1 MATNTTPIP
10 KNFRTLI
17 ADFTRD
23 LSGTFPEYSHMWD
36 KYGNEDTTDDQLEFL
51 FKYCSKVYPARF
63 FDILNQNEDI
73 FKEGSDEDVYFFPN
87 MSFRL
92 IFNSEGLSESSKK
105 IIWKYLQLTL
115 FTVVG
120 TMDDKSSFGDTA
132 SMFEGIDQDDLH
144 EKLKDAMSSITSL
157 FANME
162 QTQNTDNKSNE
173 TDGTTNET
181 DGTTNETDG
190 TTNEPEEGS
199 EMPNTDG
206 FKNMF
211 KNMPNMEGIM
221 PDIENLKKNLKS
233 LFDGKIGELAKEMA
247 EDIADDFKDVLGD
260 DVDTTANPQDILKN
274 LMKNPGKI
282 SSLMKTVG
290 AKLDSKMK
298 DGSIN
303 KEELMAEAG
312 DMMNKMKNMGGSSGT
327 DFQEMFKNMAKSM
340 GGMGKNMK
348 FDKNKLERM
357 TKREEQKQKM
367 LQRAAIR
374 REKELLAKKIEL
386 ENVKQRIREQNELKM
401 KYSVT
406 ETNDPNHLV
415 YKVEGE
421 ESQPKSFIHPDI
433 EKLMEEEDR
442 EKEQCAADALKNKK
456 KKKKKKA
463 KK

>member
-1 MATNTTPIP
+1 MSSNTTSVP

-23 LSGTFPEYSHMWD
+23 LSGTFPEYSHMWN
-36 KYGNEDTTDDQLEFL
+36 KYGNEDTTDDELESLYKF
-51 FKYCSKVYPARF
+51 CSKVYPVRF

-120 TMDDKSSFGDTA
+120 AMDDKSNFGDTA
-132 SMFEGIDQDDLH
+132 NMFEGIDQDDLH
-144 EKLKDAMSSITSL
+144 EKLKDAMSNITSL
-157 FANME
+157 FANMDD
-162 QTQNTDNKSNE
+162 TPTAD
-173 TDGTTNET
+173 TDGKTAEQGE
-181 DGTTNETDG
+181 DG
-190 TTNEPEEGS
+190 
-199 EMPNTDG
+199 EMPNMDG

-211 KNMPNMEGIM
+211 KNMPNMEGMM
-221 PDIENLKKNLKS
+221 PDIDNLQQNLKS

-260 DVDTTANPQDILKN
+260 DIDSTANPQDILKN
-274 LMKNPGKI
+274 LMKNPSKI
-282 SSLMKTVG
+282 SNLMKTVG

-312 DMMNKMKNMGGSSGT
+312 DMMSKMKNMGGSGGT
-327 DFQEMFKNMAKSM
+327 DFQEMFKNMAKIM

-348 FDKNKLERM
+348 FDKIKLDRM

-374 REKELLAKKIEL
+374 REKELVAKREEIE
-386 ENVKQRIREQNELKM
+386 NAKQRIREHNEMKM

-415 YKVEGE
+415 YTVDGE
-421 ESQPKSFIHPDI
+421 ESQLKSFIHPDI
-433 EKLMEEEDR
+433 EKIMEEEDR
-442 EKEQCAADALKNKK
+442 EKEKRAEASKSKK
-456 KKKKKKA
+456 KKKKKSNK
-463 KK
+463 

>member
-1 MATNTTPIP
+1 MSSNTTILP
-10 KNFRTLI
+10 KNFRTVI
-17 ADFTRD
+17 VDFTRD

-36 KYGNEDTTDDQLEFL
+36 KYGNEDTTDDELESLYKF
-51 FKYCSKVYPARF
+51 CSKVYPVRF

-120 TMDDKSSFGDTA
+120 TIDDKSSFGDTA
-132 SMFEGIDQDDLH
+132 NMFEGIDQNDLH
-144 EKLKDAMSSITSL
+144 EKLKDAMSNITSL
-157 FANME
+157 FANMDD
-162 QTQNTDNKSNE
+162 TPTAD
-173 TDGTTNET
+173 TDGKTAEPGE
-181 DGTTNETDG
+181 DG
-190 TTNEPEEGS
+190 
-199 EMPNTDG
+199 EMPNMDG

-211 KNMPNMEGIM
+211 KNMPNMEGMM
-221 PDIENLKKNLKS
+221 PDIDNLQQNLKS
-233 LFDGKIGELAKEMA
+233 LFEGKIGELAKEMA

-260 DVDTTANPQDILKN
+260 DIDSTANPQDILKN
-274 LMKNPGKI
+274 LMKNPSKI
-282 SSLMKTVG
+282 SNLMKTVG

-312 DMMNKMKNMGGSSGT
+312 DMMSKMKNMGGSGGT

-348 FDKNKLERM
+348 FDKSKMDRM

-374 REKELLAKKIEL
+374 REKELIAKREEIE
-386 ENVKQRIREQNELKM
+386 NAKQRIREHNEMKM

-415 YKVEGE
+415 YTVDGE

-433 EKLMEEEDR
+433 EKIMEEEDR
-442 EKEQCAADALKNKK
+442 EKEKRAEASKSKK
-456 KKKKKKA
+456 KKKKKSNK
-463 KK
+463 

>member
-1 MATNTTPIP
+1 
-10 KNFRTLI
+10 
-17 ADFTRD
+17 
-23 LSGTFPEYSHMWD
+23 
-36 KYGNEDTTDDQLEFL
+36 
-51 FKYCSKVYPARF
+51 
-63 FDILNQNEDI
+63 
-73 FKEGSDEDVYFFPN
+73 
-87 MSFRL
+87 
-92 IFNSEGLSESSKK
+92 
-105 IIWKYLQLTL
+105 
-115 FTVVG
+115 
-120 TMDDKSSFGDTA
+120 MDDKSKFGDTA

-144 EKLKDAMSSITSL
+144 EKLNDAMSSITSL

-162 QTQNTDNKSNE
+162 QNPDTDNKSNE
-173 TDGTTNET
+173 TG
-181 DGTTNETDG
+181 
-190 TTNEPEEGS
+190 EES
-199 EMPNTDG
+199 EMPNMDG

-211 KNMPNMEGIM
+211 KNMPNMEGMM
-221 PDIENLKKNLKS
+221 PDIENLQKNLKS

-282 SSLMKTVG
+282 SNLMKTVG

-312 DMMNKMKNMGGSSGT
+312 DMMSKMKNMGGSGGT

-348 FDKNKLERM
+348 FDKNKLDRM

-374 REKELLAKKIEL
+374 REKELLAKKAEF
-386 ENVKQRIREQNELKM
+386 ENAKQRIREQNEMKM

-433 EKLMEEEDR
+433 EKLLEEEDR
-442 EKEQCAADALKNKK
+442 EKEQRAADALKNKK
-456 KKKKKKA
+456 KKKKKT

>member
-36 KYGNEDTTDDQLEFL
+36 KYGNQDTTDDQLEIL
-51 FKYCSKVYPARF
+51 FKFCSKVYPARF

-120 TMDDKSSFGDTA
+120 TMDDKSNFGDTA

-162 QTQNTDNKSNE
+162 QTQNTDNKSN
-173 TDGTTNET
+173 D
-181 DGTTNETDG
+181 TDG

-199 EMPNTDG
+199 EMPNMDG

-211 KNMPNMEGIM
+211 KNMPNMEGMM
-221 PDIENLKKNLKS
+221 PDIENLQKNLKS

-282 SSLMKTVG
+282 SNLMKTVG

-312 DMMNKMKNMGGSSGT
+312 DMMSKMKNMGGSGGT

-348 FDKNKLERM
+348 FDKNKLDRM

-374 REKELLAKKIEL
+374 REKELLAKKVEF
-386 ENVKQRIREQNELKM
+386 ENAKQRIREQNEMKM

-433 EKLMEEEDR
+433 EKLLEEEDR
-442 EKEQCAADALKNKK
+442 EKEQRAADALKNKK
-456 KKKKKKA
+456 KKKKKT